1 MEDRGEEASQ
11 QIRADRTQ
19 HWSARVL
26 RSGALAWL
34 LTFRTVRYRRIVAK
48 RLVYNDRGVV

>member
-19 HWSARVL
+19 DWSARVL
-26 RSGALAWL
+26 HSGALAWL
-34 LTFRTVRYRRIVAK
+34 LTFRTGRYRRVEAK
-48 RLVYNDRGVV
+48 RTRL